1 MERFFGIVNQDRAL
15 IEEDFHHLKVKRIK
29 KGEHIEVIDKETF
42 QPYLCEVE
50 TIEKRKALCK
60 VLEPLP
66 KNVPLVDI
74 TLLQCVPIKVSTL
87 DEIIPPITQVG
98 VSTLVP
104 TISERSFQD
113 TKVIER
119 KIPRWEKIALES
131 LKQCGRHQPLNIE
144 KPLKLEQ
151 VKNYLPEEGLFL
163 FPFERE
169 KTLTLPKVLERVE
182 NPQKVFIVVG
192 PEGGFSQKEAQL
204 LEEIGFIP
212 VSLGNFIL
220 KAETAAVVASA
231 LVYNLLVEKL
241 KETQTI

>member
-1 MERFFGIVNQDRAL
+1 MERFFGIVQKDKA
-15 IEEDFHHLKVKRIK
+15 IIDEDFHHLKVKRIK
-29 KGEHIEVIDKETF
+29 KGQQIEVIDRNTF

-50 TIEKRKALCK
+50 KIEKRKALCK
-60 VLEPLP
+60 VLEQLP

-113 TKVIER
+113 PKVIER
-119 KIPRWEKIALES
+119 KIPRWEKISLES
-131 LKQCGRHQPLNIE
+131 LKQCGRHQPLKIE
-144 KPLKLEQ
+144 KPLKLEDL
-151 VKNYLPEEGLFL
+151 KNYLPSEGLFI

-169 KTLTLPKVLERVE
+169 NNQTLGKVLKDAQ
-182 NPQKVFIVVG
+182 PSQKIFIVVG

-241 KETQTI
+241 KET